1 MNQGRLVGL
10 ILMAVGAGLTVMAGL
25 FLAVRTGEEDATML
39 GTVLGAGLAFMIVA
53 PLIGFGFF
61 MWIKGGQDAEQE
73 SEMQKQRQLLDI
85 VKSRGQVRVDEVAL
99 EMSVPVD
106 SVRNMVHQLV
116 GLQVFTGYINWD
128 DGILF
133 SSEASKLRDLENC
146 EKCGG
151 RIQLAGRG
159 IVQCPFCGT
168 EYFL

>member
-1 MNQGRLVGL
+1 
-10 ILMAVGAGLTVMAGL
+10 MAVGAGLTVMAGL

>member
-61 MWIKGGQDAEQE
+61 MWVKGGQDAEQE
-73 SEMQKQRQLLDI
+73 SEMQRQRQLLDI

-106 SVRNMVHQLV
+106 SVKNMVHQLV

-146 EKCGG
+146 QKCGG